1 MLFHYTATFDNDS
14 MRYHGEVDIK
24 YVGIENIEKNRDYII
39 TECKRQFIVD
49 CERWGVDAKKVSSFE
64 CYCYCYDIEK
74 LSEYKSVSNE
84 VQLMKWQK

>member
-1 MLFHYTATFDNDS
+1 MTIHYTATFDND
-14 MRYHGEVDIK
+14 RLKYHGEVEMP
-24 YVGIENIEKNRDYII
+24 YVRKENIEKDKEYIV

-49 CERWGVDAKKVSSFE
+49 CERWGVDAKAVSSFE
-64 CYCYCYDIEK
+64 CYYYDIEK